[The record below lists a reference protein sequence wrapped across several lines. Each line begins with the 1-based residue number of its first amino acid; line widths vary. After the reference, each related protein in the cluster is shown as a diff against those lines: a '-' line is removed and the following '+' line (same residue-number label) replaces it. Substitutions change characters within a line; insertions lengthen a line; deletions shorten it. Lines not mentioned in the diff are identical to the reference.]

1 MAQRNIT
8 FGKDDDFSTH
18 NKVIAIL
25 WTCSVISSTKVF
37 VHENGDNEKESYFR
51 NLQRL
56 FECFEWTAFSVI
68 SLTLGVFLTLTLS
81 AILHNNMHQTV
92 APSGERAS

>member
-25 WTCSVISSTKVF
+25 LTCSVISSTKVF
-37 VHENGDNEKESYFR
+37 GHENGDSEKESYFC

-68 SLTLGVFLTLTLS
+68 SLTLGVFFTLTLS
-81 AILHNNMHQTV
+81 EILHNNMHQTV
-92 APSGERAS
+92 TPSGEGAS

>member
-25 WTCSVISSTKVF
+25 WTFSVISSTKVF
-37 VHENGDNEKESYFR
+37 GHENGDSEKESYFC

-56 FECFEWTAFSVI
+56 FECFEWTA
-68 SLTLGVFLTLTLS
+68 LMLY
-81 AILHNNMHQTV
+81 H
-92 APSGERAS
+92 